1 MIAITRHYALGFK
14 LPSMRKFGGD
24 TRASVVI
31 EFAFVGPLLI
41 YLMLNIFVGA
51 IYFGAFHKLQ
61 HIAAQA
67 ARASIA
73 GADEDERSNLVRQSL
88 ARSLEDGTLLP
99 ASAISVTV
107 ASLSADRRHY
117 RVSLSFETQALGL
130 RRFPGLATVLPAT
143 LISSYDVRSGG
154 L

>member
-1 MIAITRHYALGFK
+1 MIAVTRRLIICF
-14 LPSMRKFGGD
+14 LPTSTRKFGSD
-24 TRASVVI
+24 TKAAVAI

-51 IYFGAFHKLQ
+51 IYFGAFHKLH

-73 GADEDERSNLVRQSL
+73 GADESERLSLVRQSL
-88 ARSLEDGTLLP
+88 DRSLEDGTLLP
-99 ASAISVTV
+99 AAAISVTV
-107 ASLSADRRHY
+107 ASLSADRRYY
-117 RVSLSFETQALGL
+117 RVSLSFDTQALGL
-130 RRFPGLATVLPAT
+130 RRFPGIATVMPAT